1 MKLFSIYRKYSI
13 HLWYFWIRLQNPT
26 STIANKI
33 VGDQHLLHAYMYVT
47 DTLNYTMYIVRELIL
62 LHMIHVACLST
73 IFVFI

>member
-1 MKLFSIYRKYSI
+1 M
-13 HLWYFWIRLQNPT
+13 QNPT

-62 LHMIHVACLST
+62 SHMIHVACLCT